1 MLKHVGDPNNHWV
14 PRPSRTT
21 KTTTQGHILLFSTRR
36 YELCVPRGFGTWAPP
51 TTLGVWEL
59 STFGATAQDSSP
71 VSGSSVFAGWLCDQ
85 KCHFLLPKV
94 CCVGLPWARH
104 PKKCP
109 FNLFSVTY
117 RSMYIIV
124 YIYIY
129 RSWKIRTWFAH
140 SEGHRLRTPGA
151 LCRGVASLRANWC
164 AGRRHKV
171 CFRGFVGLS
180 ACCFS

>member
-124 YIYIY
+124 YIYISFLEDPY
-129 RSWKIRTWFAH
+129 LVRPF
-140 SEGHRLRTPGA
+140 
-151 LCRGVASLRANWC
+151 
-164 AGRRHKV
+164 
-171 CFRGFVGLS
+171 
-180 ACCFS
+180 